1 MRRSILHTLMGSI
14 VIVLLD
20 PEPDRRTR
28 LFDAAIFVHPD
39 FVLLQAAI
47 EPFDAAVSFRVKIRR
62 SAVRDAEPRKRLR
75 EARRSEL
82 RSVVCGQRQ
91 VRITIHSFT
100 NSSPLYTGTT
110 ALAILDRSLLCLF

>member
-1 MRRSILHTLMGSI
+1 MGPI

-39 FVLLQAAI
+39 FLLLQAAM

-62 SAVRDAEPRKRLR
+62 SAVRDAEPRKHLH

-91 VRITIHSFT
+91 VRITIHSLT
-100 NSSPLYTGTT
+100 NSSPLYTGMT
-110 ALAILDRSLLCLF
+110 ALANRDSSFVMFI